1 MLYETKY
8 KRLSCLILW
17 KLDRLSR
24 DTYDAYSIKDQL
36 RRASAQIESVVE
48 LLPEGETTRKTME
61 AILIAVSE
69 NHILNYCKPV
79 WRQPVSS

>member
-36 RRASAQIESVVE
+36 RKASAQIESVVE

-69 NHILNYCKPV
+69 NHCKPV